1 MLIYYIVFAISIACL
16 VLAEKLEQKN
26 KEVSVAIKIFA
37 IFIPALLAG
46 MRAIDV
52 GTDTKLY
59 IEPAFNNAINAT
71 NFFTFYKMY
80 DIEPL
85 YMLFTFISAKILAN
99 VNVFMTALYFII
111 TLLAYEIAKN
121 NRDKAPLSITY
132 AVFLLFYFIFD
143 FNKSLNLVRQTISIL
158 LIIYGLKYVKDKKYM
173 KSIFITLV
181 SILIHKT
188 AIIGA
193 LIYLIY
199 GIFNK
204 KNTKY

>member
-16 VLAEKLEQKN
+16 VLAENLEQKN

-59 IEPAFNNAINAT
+59 IEPAFNNAINAN

-85 YMLFTFISAKILAN
+85 YMLFTFMSAKIFAN

-121 NRDKAPLSITY
+121 YEKGNGLVVVKLDSSYEAPDE
-132 AVFLLFYFIFD
+132 A
-143 FNKSLNLVRQTISIL
+143 
-158 LIIYGLKYVKDKKYM
+158 YG
-173 KSIFITLV
+173 
-181 SILIHKT
+181 
-188 AIIGA
+188 IGA
-193 LIYLIY
+193 EWVYS
-199 GIFNK
+199 FNL
-204 KNTKY
+204 